1 MIIISICIYIP
12 FSISLYTTYSYYH
25 LVELLLPPSKR
36 STPGLFSICCYT
48 YLLYLLSGL
57 PIFTKV
63 PLSLATPVKRT
74 NYQVVCQ
81 VEGFPRPIINWRRV
95 GMSLPAGKTEVNQ
108 GILTIKNLTPADS
121 GLYECIATNS
131 VGTKK
136 ARINVVVQQQKLGIL
151 CF

>member
-1 MIIISICIYIP
+1 M
-12 FSISLYTTYSYYH
+12 
-25 LVELLLPPSKR
+25 
-36 STPGLFSICCYT
+36 
-48 YLLYLLSGL
+48 SGL
-57 PIFTKV
+57 PVFTKV
-63 PLSLATPVKRT
+63 PPSLATPVKRA

-81 VEGFPRPIINWRRV
+81 AEGFPRPIINWRRV

-131 VGTKK
+131 MGTKR